1 LSKALPIAKLAKKH
15 KIGLLGFRN
24 IQVGI
29 PQTLDEEALRD
40 VIKLDIDGVIIG
52 VKLGQKS
59 ETVMRTRVCPV
70 DSL

>member
-15 KIGLLGFRN
+15 KIGFLGFRN
-24 IQVGI
+24 IPVGI
-29 PQTLDEEALRD
+29 PQTLDEEALKD
-40 VIKLDIDGVIIG
+40 VIKLGIDGVIIG

-59 ETVMRTRVCPV
+59 EAVMRTRVCPV